1 MPVPR
6 RNLVASDVET
16 YVRERCFAPA
26 QDGQVGIELERHLV
40 SSDRA
45 AAGVDH
51 HAVHGAV
58 DALDPLPGGSRVTFE
73 PGGQLEVSSPPR
85 PGPSAACAVLTAD
98 LAVVDP
104 VVEGLGIELAAVGL
118 HPDGHEELVVR
129 GPRYDAMAAYLDH
142 GGPCGRTMMCSTAA
156 LQVNLDI
163 GDDAVQPSRWRLA
176 HQLGP
181 VLLAA
186 FANSPIGV
194 GKHKGWRSGRA
205 AAWAGI
211 DASRTLPAT
220 EGPEDPATA
229 WLRYA
234 LDARVM
240 LIRCSEARYE
250 PILSPLTFAQW
261 LEVGHELGFPTL
273 EDFAYHLGTLFP
285 PVRGRGWL
293 ELRMVDALP
302 HPWWTAAA
310 SVCAALLDD
319 PEAADEADRVTRPT
333 AGLWSEAA
341 QHGPAHPQ
349 LATAARS
356 CFAAAVEA
364 LPRMEAD
371 AATIDAV
378 VTFGERF
385 VERGRCP
392 ADEVL
397 DPTGPAR
404 TDRPLEVSRR

>member
-1 MPVPR
+1 MPVPH

-16 YVRERCFAPA
+16 FVREHCFAPA
-26 QDGQVGIELERHLV
+26 QHGQVGIELERHLV

-45 AAGVDH
+45 GAGIDH
-51 HAVHGAV
+51 HALHGAV
-58 DALDPLPGGSRVTFE
+58 ADLDPLPGGSLVTFE
-73 PGGQLEVSSPPR
+73 PGGQLELSSPPR
-85 PGPSAACAVLTAD
+85 SGPSAACAVVSAD

-104 VVEGLGIELAAVGL
+104 VVEGFGIEFAAVGL
-118 HPDGHEELVVR
+118 HPDGHQEMVVR

-142 GGPCGRTMMCSTAA
+142 GGPCGRTMMCATAA

-163 GDDAVQPSRWRLA
+163 GEERVQAFRWRLA

-186 FANSPIGV
+186 FANSPICE

-211 DASRTLPAT
+211 DPSRTLPAAV
-220 EGPEDPATA
+220 GAEDPAAA
-229 WLRYA
+229 WARYA

-240 LIRCSEARYE
+240 LIRSSEARYE
-250 PILSPLTFAQW
+250 PILSPLTFAHW
-261 LEVGHELGFPTL
+261 LEAGHDLGFPTL
-273 EDFAYHLGTLFP
+273 DDFEYHLGTLFP

-302 HPWWTAAA
+302 DPWWTAAA
-310 SVCAALLDD
+310 AVCASLLDD
-319 PEAADEADRVTRPT
+319 PEAADEADRATRRT

-356 CFAAAVEA
+356 CFTAAADA
-364 LPRMEAD
+364 LARMEAD

-397 DPTGPAR
+397 DHTRPAR